1 MAVVC
6 TSRRLIGVRSIIGG
20 GDLSADRTFE
30 LYGDV
35 NQPGNLRY
43 YGTDASGNKGW
54 HALPS
59 NILDLISL
67 EARVAAL
74 EDTAA
79 DHETR
84 ITDLEAT
91 VSDHETRILALE
103 AYVAVDGVTWAI
115 TGVDYSVA
123 TGVNHVKCTALGI
136 TITLPAAT
144 SVRKI
149 TVKNQTDGI
158 VTVTSVSLIDSVN
171 TVYLAGREAGQF
183 VADGTLWNIT

>member
-1 MAVVC
+1 MGVVC
-6 TSRRLIGVRSIIGG
+6 TSRRLIGVRSVIGG

-59 NILDLISL
+59 NILDLINL

-79 DHETR
+79 
-84 ITDLEAT
+84 
-91 VSDHETRILALE
+91 DHETRILALE

-123 TGVNHVKCTALGI
+123 SGVNHVKCTASGI

-158 VTVTSVSLIDSVN
+158 VAVTSVSLIDSVN

-183 VADGTLWNIT
+183 VADETLWNIT